1 MPCSGC
7 ARRRAKMLAAYNAVK
22 AGFVS
27 AKKSYA
33 AEAFSGAKSQP
44 RSIGEM
50 QNVTDI
56 REKQA

>member
-1 MPCSGC
+1 
-7 ARRRAKMLAAYNAVK
+7 MLAAYNAVK